1 MIETLLIYLLI
12 GAFFS
17 MALYFI
23 SYRLQFRKKEDPRV
37 TYFLEQVDMHP
48 FWYVILCAL
57 IWPVFIYWI
66 FFDDGKG
73 KEKK

>member
-1 MIETLLIYLLI
+1 MIETLLIYLII
-12 GAFFS
+12 GGLFS

-23 SYRLQFRKKEDPRV
+23 SYCMQFRKKEDERV
-37 TYFLEQVDMHP
+37 TYFLEQVDHHP

-66 FFDDGKG
+66 FFDTR
-73 KEKK
+73 KEEK

>member
-1 MIETLLIYLLI
+1 MIETLLIYLII
-12 GAFFS
+12 GGLFS
-17 MALYFI
+17 MGLYFI
-23 SYRLQFRKKEDPRV
+23 SYCMQFRKKEDERV
-37 TYFLEQVDMHP
+37 TYFLEQVDLHP

-66 FFDDGKG
+66 FFDTR